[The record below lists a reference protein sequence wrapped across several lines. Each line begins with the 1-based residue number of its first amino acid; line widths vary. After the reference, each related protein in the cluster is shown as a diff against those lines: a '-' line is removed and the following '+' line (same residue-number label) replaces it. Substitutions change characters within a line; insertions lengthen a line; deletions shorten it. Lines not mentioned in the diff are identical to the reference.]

1 MFGILAQYP
10 EDTQEKLLV
19 FQLPSH
25 EGTTKDNL
33 LAQLCGLLADVN
45 NSSDQVSYTLAIQ
58 YLHYCYCI
66 AILNCGIIIVEPMI
80 VIQW

>member
-19 FQLPSH
+19 FQLPSQ

-33 LAQLCGLLADVN
+33 LTQLCGLLADVN
-45 NSSDQVSYTLAIQ
+45 NTSDQVSYTLA
-58 YLHYCYCI
+58 LCCCI
-66 AILNCGIIIVEPMI
+66 ATLNCGIVEPMI
-80 VIQW
+80 MIQGPCGKK